1 MNNQLDNEIMVRDN
15 NLNFNASLKRLFGI
29 LVPSGIENKGLM
41 YDGKDFTIDC
51 SDKINL
57 DSFPNY
63 DIIKNRDSVI
73 GKSEFFGEGVF
84 VFRYGPVTSWIV
96 EPGVFHIYTYGER
109 ILGMNIDVSYKSRSI
124 ELKLIGLNPL
134 EAIPFVENI
143 CGNFSFS
150 HSLAFTN
157 AIENILGIELNP
169 IIKSYKIIALELER
183 IYNHLYVFSQLANAA
198 AQKVLTSHVQFLFEE
213 SLRTNFI
220 FSRSRYLKKLNSIGK
235 LNFYPEKKILNII
248 QERVSELNSEL
259 KILYARTLES
269 KNFLDRLH
277 ATSIISSEYA
287 LNNSLSGPSLR
298 ACGIKEDLR
307 LHDKF
312 YEDLNIPTIS
322 FGDSLARLEVRIE
335 EISESIK
342 IINDKIDFIDKV
354 KNLVPFEE
362 AKFSLENISGSS
374 IGAVESPS
382 GIIAN
387 YVELQNG
394 KIKNIYISTPSLFGF
409 NAIKDSLPGMI
420 FTDFPFSVDSFGSF
434 FADAAR

>member
-1 MNNQLDNEIMVRDN
+1 MSNQIDNEITAN
-15 NLNFNASLKRLFGI
+15 NYSTSSFQSESRLFGI
-29 LVPSGIENKGLM
+29 IGDKGLLF
-41 YDGKDFTIDC
+41 DGKEFTLNYI
-51 SDKINL
+51 DKINIE
-57 DSFPNY
+57 SFPNY
-63 DIIKNRDSVI
+63 DIIKNRNSVI

-84 VFRYGPVTSWIV
+84 VFRYGPVTSWVI
-96 EPGVFHIYTYGER
+96 EPGVFFVYTYGER
-109 ILGMNIDVSYKSRSI
+109 ILGMNIDVSYKSRNI
-124 ELKLIGLNPL
+124 EKKIIGLNAL
-134 EAIPFVENI
+134 EALPFVENI

-220 FSRSRYLKKLNSIGK
+220 FSKSRYLKRLNNIGK
-235 LNFYPEKKILNII
+235 LNFYPEKKILSTI
-248 QERVSELNSEL
+248 QERLNKLNSEI
-259 KILYARTLES
+259 KNLYERTLES

-277 ATSIISSEYA
+277 ATSIISPEYA

-298 ACGIKEDLR
+298 ACGVKEDLR
-307 LHDKF
+307 QHDKF
-312 YEDLNIPTIS
+312 YEDLNIPTIT
-322 FGDSLARLEVRIE
+322 FGDSLARWEVRVK
-335 EISESIK
+335 EIFESIK

-362 AKFSLENISGSS
+362 PKISLENTAGNS

-382 GIIAN
+382 GIIAD
-387 YVELQNG
+387 YVEIENG
-394 KIKNIYISTPSLFGF
+394 KIKYIYITTPSLFGF

>member
-1 MNNQLDNEIMVRDN
+1 MIHS
-15 NLNFNASLKRLFGI
+15 FGKRLFGVLENNGE
-29 LVPSGIENKGLM
+29 LVNVEEEKLLLF
-41 YDGKDFTIDC
+41 DGKDFTIEANNK
-51 SDKINL
+51 SEL
-57 DSFPNY
+57 YPNY
-63 DIIKNRDSVI
+63 NIIKSRNSII
-73 GKSEFFGEGVF
+73 GKSEYFGEGVF
-84 VFRYGPVTSWIV
+84 VFRYGPVTSWLV

-109 ILGMNIDVSYKSRSI
+109 ILGMNIDVSYKSRNI
-124 ELKLIGLNPL
+124 EQKLTGLNPL
-134 EAIPFVENI
+134 EAIPFVESV

-150 HSLAFTN
+150 HSIAFTN
-157 AIENILGIELNP
+157 SIEKILGIELNP

-220 FSRSRYLKKLNSIGK
+220 FCQSRYLKKLNNIGK
-235 LNFYPEKKILNII
+235 LNFYPDKKILNTV
-248 QERVSELNSEL
+248 QERLDSLNSDLEN
-259 KILYARTLES
+259 LYARTLES

-287 LNNSLSGPSLR
+287 LNNSLSGPTLR
-298 ACGIKEDLR
+298 ACGVKEDLR
-307 LHDKF
+307 QHDKF
-312 YEDLNIPTIS
+312 YEDLNIPTIT

-335 EISESIK
+335 EIFESI
-342 IINDKIDFIDKV
+342 IVINDKIDFIDKV

-362 AKFSLENISGSS
+362 AKFSLENITGGTV
-374 IGAVESPS
+374 GAVESPS
-382 GIIAN
+382 GIIA
-387 YVELQNG
+387 YYAELESG
-394 KIKNIYISTPSLFGF
+394 KIKNIYISTPSLFGL

>member
-1 MNNQLDNEIMVRDN
+1 MSEQLNITALNNDVISSSNKNPERLLGI
-15 NLNFNASLKRLFGI
+15 FNTAGESKCILF
-29 LVPSGIENKGLM
+29 
-41 YDGKDFTIDC
+41 DGKNFIIDC
-51 SDKINL
+51 HDKVKSYPI
-57 DSFPNY
+57 Y
-63 DIIKNRDSVI
+63 DIIKNRNSVI

-84 VFRYGPVTSWIV
+84 VFRYGPVTSWLV

-109 ILGMNIDVSYKSRSI
+109 ILGMNIDVSYKSRNI
-124 ELKLIGLNPL
+124 EQRLLGLNPT
-134 EAIPFVENI
+134 EAIPLVENI

-157 AIENILGIELNP
+157 SIENILGIELNP
-169 IIKSYKIIALELER
+169 IIKSYKIIGLELER

-198 AQKVLTSHVQFLFEE
+198 AQKVLTSQIQFLFEE

-220 FSRSRYLKKLNSIGK
+220 FSQFRYLKKLNNIGK
-235 LNFYPEKKILNII
+235 LNFYPDKKTLNTIK
-248 QERVSELNSEL
+248 ERLNKLDSVL
-259 KILYARTLES
+259 KNLYERTLDS

-277 ATSIISSEYA
+277 ATSIISPEYA
-287 LNNSLSGPSLR
+287 LQNSLSGPTLR

-307 LHDKF
+307 QHDKF

-322 FGDSLARLEVRIE
+322 FGDSLARLEVRVE
-335 EISESIK
+335 EIFESIK
-342 IINDKIDFIDKV
+342 IINDKIDFVDKV
-354 KNLVPFEE
+354 KGLVPFEE
-362 AKFSLENISGSS
+362 PNVPFENITGSS

-382 GIIAN
+382 GIIAD
-387 YVELQNG
+387 YVELENG